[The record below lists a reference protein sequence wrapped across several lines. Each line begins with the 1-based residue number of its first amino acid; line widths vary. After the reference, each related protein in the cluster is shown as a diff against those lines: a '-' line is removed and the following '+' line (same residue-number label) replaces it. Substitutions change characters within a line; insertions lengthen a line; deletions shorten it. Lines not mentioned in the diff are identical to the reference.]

1 MPAEPGA
8 RFVTSAPIDVGRVSP
23 PPAAPSSRSFTVAMR
38 IAYATSGGWC
48 ARSRSSRKASTSGF
62 PRPLRATTMW
72 NVTS

>member
-38 IAYATSGGWC
+38 IAYATSGG
-48 ARSRSSRKASTSGF
+48 
-62 PRPLRATTMW
+62 
-72 NVTS
+72 